1 MKIKE
6 TKILQRQKLKEIC
19 NDNDLNFKSLEIL
32 LDSVKAKK
40 LQKGRHYHSQ
50 TIIDVIEK
58 TIK

>member
-6 TKILQRQKLKEIC
+6 TKTLQNQRRKEIC
-19 NDNDLNFKSLEIL
+19 NDNNVNFDSLEIL
-32 LDSVKAKK
+32 LESVKSKK

-58 TIK
+58 ATK

>member
-6 TKILQRQKLKEIC
+6 TKIQQSQKLKEIC
-19 NDNDLNFKSLEIL
+19 NEKDVNFESLEIL
-32 LDSVKAKK
+32 LESVKTKK

>member
-1 MKIKE
+1 MGIKE
-6 TKILQRQKLKEIC
+6 TKIQQKQKLKEIC
-19 NDNDLNFKSLEIL
+19 NENNVNFESLQIL
-32 LDSVKAKK
+32 LESVKTKK

>member
-6 TKILQRQKLKEIC
+6 TKIQQSQRLKEIC
-19 NDNDLNFKSLEIL
+19 NEKGVNFDSLEVL
-32 LDSVKAKK
+32 LKSVKSKK

-58 TIK
+58 AIK

>member
-6 TKILQRQKLKEIC
+6 TKIQQSQKLKEIC
-19 NDNDLNFKSLEIL
+19 DENDVNFESLEIL
-32 LDSVKAKK
+32 LESVKTKK